1 MELFKAQNVAS
12 KIITK
17 QEISKLK
24 FLYQKQQERIEK
36 RLQYIEEGANFG
48 YRDGYGD
55 GYYPSKLIKILDR
68 ETGYIRF
75 LEPSI
80 NKTHEDSVIN
90 VYIDGVDKI

>member
-36 RLQYIEEGANFG
+36 DFNILKRVLILVIEMDMEMDIILQN
-48 YRDGYGD
+48 
-55 GYYPSKLIKILDR
+55 
-68 ETGYIRF
+68 
-75 LEPSI
+75 
-80 NKTHEDSVIN
+80 
-90 VYIDGVDKI
+90 